1 MKSKMNDKEIEVLE
15 KNAEKEGSPRKNLL
29 NKIKRIYNIQEQI
42 SKPKGWIFKKC
53 PECNRSIKKF
63 VVHIDGSYL
72 FLKYY
77 LCKCG
82 YEYAER
88 Y

>member
-1 MKSKMNDKEIEVLE
+1 MNEREIELLE
-15 KNAEKEGSPRKNLL
+15 KKAEKEGNPTKKLL
-29 NKIKRIYNIQEQI
+29 NKIKRIYNIREQI

-53 PECNRSIKKF
+53 PECNRRLKRF
-63 VVHIDGSYL
+63 VVQMNGLYVL
-72 FLKYY
+72 LKYY

-82 YEYAER
+82 YEYVER